1 MTEIKINW
9 IHYKNFKGFKDYKLE
24 LNGQSAHAIGPN
36 GAGKTSIGEGLTW
49 LLFGKDLLGAKLNPK
64 PKDKDKNEILGLD
77 PTIEAELVIDGKVVL
92 MKRVQKENWTT
103 KRGELEKT
111 RGSDKTEYYID
122 TVPKKEKEWKEYLE
136 NIQPEEILQIMI
148 SAGFFMTL
156 EWKNRRKYL
165 ISLTGLTDEE
175 IIEMDPELKELETV
189 LDGKSIDDAK
199 KILASRKKKLQ
210 DDIKSLPGRIQENQD
225 MLDRLALD
233 ELDKNQIE
241 SDLKAAQTV
250 LDKAESKVIASEN
263 GDATLDFKEQVAN
276 LKIKLG
282 EEKNKFLAGSNLV
295 TENLNKDL
303 SAIHSEGTKLRDK
316 QTSIKYEIDKLGN
329 SKKLLENDKEHLLK
343 KYNEL
348 KVLSFDEHKKEC
360 AMCGQDLPVDQIEDL
375 IAKFNLDKSEQ
386 IEKNITQGKKAA
398 DDIKKVTSEI
408 ESLTTDYQ
416 EVTKKVDETM
426 ARYNEIKNEL
436 DSQKEQTGTF
446 EETEVYQSITKEIN
460 ELEEKILVASSDNA
474 QMIQEAVQ
482 ERDKAKLEV
491 NRLIELTFKFEQ
503 AIPVNER
510 MAELRKEDS
519 ELKVQNQ
526 DVERQLWLIDE
537 FTRKKVKMLEESI
550 NNHFEL
556 TSFKLFNVLRN
567 GALDEVCEATYNG
580 VDYSAGMST
589 GERGRCDLDIIS
601 GLSKGLK
608 VSMPVFL
615 DNAESI
621 TEEIQFDGQLIENYA
636 RNEKFNVEVQS

>member
-1 MTEIKINW
+1 MTEIRINS

-24 LNGQSAHAIGPN
+24 LDGKSAHAIGPN

-64 PKDKDKNEILGLD
+64 PKDKDKNEVLGLD

-122 TVPKKEKEWKEYLE
+122 AVPKKEKEWKEYLE
-136 NIQPEEILQIMI
+136 NIEPEEVLQIMTA
-148 SAGFFMTL
+148 AGFFMTL
-156 EWKNRRKYL
+156 EWKNRRNYL

-175 IIEMDPELKELETV
+175 IIEMDPELKELESI
-189 LDGKSIDDAK
+189 LDGKSIEDAK
-199 KILASRKKKLQ
+199 KILTSRKKKLQ

-241 SDLKAAQTV
+241 SDLNVAQSN
-250 LDKAESKVIASEN
+250 LEKAEAKVISAEN
-263 GDATLDFKEQVAN
+263 GDSSLDFKEQVAN
-276 LKIKLG
+276 LNIKLG

-295 TENLNKDL
+295 TENLNNDL
-303 SAIHSEGTKLRDK
+303 TTIHSEGTKLRET
-316 QTSIKYEIDKLGN
+316 QTSLQFEIDKLAN
-329 SKKLLENDKEHLLK
+329 SKKLLENDKEYLLK
-343 KYNEL
+343 EYSEL
-348 KVLSFDEHKKEC
+348 KVLNFDEHKKEC
-360 AMCGQDLPVDQIEDL
+360 SMCGQDLPVDQIEDL
-375 IAKFNLDKSEQ
+375 VAKFNLDKSNKVEN
-386 IEKNITQGKKAA
+386 NISLGKKAA
-398 DDIKKVTSEI
+398 SDIGIYT
-408 ESLTTDYQ
+408 
-416 EVTKKVDETM
+416 
-426 ARYNEIKNEL
+426 N
-436 DSQKEQTGTF
+436 
-446 EETEVYQSITKEIN
+446 EIN
-460 ELEEKILVASSDNA
+460 ELVAKRQEVTNNLDKTMKRYNELKNELESQKQQTGAFEDTDSYKKIKSEIEELQQKIIVAKSDSS
-474 QMIQEAVQ
+474 QFIQEATQ
-482 ERDKAKLEV
+482 ERDKAKIEV
-491 NRLIELTFKFEQ
+491 NRLIELTFKLDQ

-519 ELKVQNQ
+519 NLKTQNQ
-526 DVERQLWLIDE
+526 EVERHLWLIDE

-556 TSFKLFNVLRN
+556 TKFKLFKPLKN
-567 GALDEVCEATYNG
+567 GGLDEVCEATYNG
-580 VDYSAGMST
+580 IDYSAGMST

-601 GLSKGLK
+601 GFSKSLN

-621 TEEIQFDGQLIENYA
+621 TEPIVFDGQLIENYA
-636 RNEKFNVEVQS
+636 RKEKFNVEVK